1 MKKKYVKPTTKV
13 VGIDTEKS
21 LLLGISGTTTPE
33 KQKQSLSNLVKT
45 TKSLMISFQSL
56 GMLGTNLSVSC
67 NLASLFEE
75 SFQD

>member
-33 KQKQSLSNLVKT
+33 KTEGKP
-45 TKSLMISFQSL
+45 FEF
-56 GMLGTNLSVSC
+56 GEDD
-67 NLASLFEE
+67 EE
-75 SFQD
+75 SYDHFSESWDAWD

>member
-33 KQKQSLSNLVKT
+33 KTEAKP
-45 TKSLMISFQSL
+45 F
-56 GMLGTNLSVSC
+56 GFGEDD
-67 NLASLFEE
+67 EE
-75 SFQD
+75 SYDQFSESWDAWN

>member
-33 KQKQSLSNLVKT
+33 KTEAKP
-45 TKSLMISFQSL
+45 
-56 GMLGTNLSVSC
+56 
-67 NLASLFEE
+67 FEFGE
-75 SFQD
+75 DDGGVI

>member
-33 KQKQSLSNLVKT
+33 KT
-45 TKSLMISFQSL
+45 EATPFEF
-56 GMLGTNLSVSC
+56 GE
-67 NLASLFEE
+67 ADEE
-75 SFQD
+75 SYAQFSESWDAWD